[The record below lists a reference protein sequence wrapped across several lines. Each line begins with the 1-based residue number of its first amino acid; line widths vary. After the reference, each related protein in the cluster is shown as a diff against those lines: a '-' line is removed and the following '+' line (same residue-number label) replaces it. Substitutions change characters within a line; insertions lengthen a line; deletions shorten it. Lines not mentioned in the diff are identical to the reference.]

1 MAETNKRAPIGVELV
16 RRGLVSQAEMERAI
30 EYQRGNPRKKIGD
43 ILNILDIGEKS
54 ALIEAIGERN
64 KHKAKQIEVTKLASP
79 VLPPAA
85 TPDAHST
92 KVVTVDVPQIAP
104 DTVAMESQAI
114 DLSMSI
120 GSPFSSSIFA
130 SEAVP

>member
-1 MAETNKRAPIGVELV
+1 MPIPF
-16 RRGLVSQAEMERAI
+16 AI
-30 EYQRGNPRKKIGD
+30 EYVSGIITKVKNAGTALLMSSISTLAKFLHIKTPTKI
-43 ILNILDIGEKS
+43 S
-54 ALIEAIGERN
+54 AGAVAAAGIIEAIGERN
-64 KHKAKQIEVTKLASP
+64 KHKAKQIEVTKLVSP

-104 DTVAMESQAI
+104 DTVAIESQAI